1 MTLRPQSVPMVE
13 IQKKLVVGGD
23 EARSPGAVGI
33 EMLASGALGRRLVTW
48 AQLAAREH
56 GRVVDGHG
64 LVKPGVA
71 GRIGRSLWDDFGH
84 ASSASQRGPAA

>member
-1 MTLRPQSVPMVE
+1 MNLRPQSVPMVE
-13 IQKKLVVGGD
+13 TKKQTRS
-23 EARSPGAVGI
+23 EATTPGSVGI
-33 EMLASGALGRRLVTW
+33 ELLKSGALGGRLVTW

-84 ASSASQRGPAA
+84 ASSGSQRGPAA